1 MHMEFPEDTKFWIM
15 GVNFFHAYYTVFD
28 PENKRVGFGRS
39 INADKVNST
48 FDYPIFLKEGIIESL
63 PTTV

>member
-1 MHMEFPEDTKFWIM
+1 M